1 MSDERSCQACGALV
15 KPAMLKCVE
24 CGTRLNLRPASRRA
38 DSDQPVTSQEPEA
51 NQSLAGTAL
60 LKCANRTARAVA
72 ESNVVEN
79 SRPGASGTA
88 QPVATADA
96 KSVRSEAS
104 RVCECPCGARFRFP
118 PHMAGM
124 RRRCRKC
131 REPLLLPND
140 DQQTR
145 IATAVVA
152 VDADEV
158 LRKAVATAVARIDS
172 AGAVLNGGWR
182 KRLSNKLTKKYSS
195 ELVNRDATSQS
206 ALEMLCDTE
215 VDVVRG
221 AITSLKKLADA
232 RSIRPLMFLGLN
244 EPLLRSEAMAAVV
257 SLGSA
262 GIPEL
267 LEIIEER
274 NPLTIGDSVIAL
286 GRIGDQ
292 QAVPSL
298 LMTLNHAGV
307 GLRPRIL
314 EALGRLGD
322 RCALERIIGL
332 LDDPDESVRLHAIQ
346 AVQRMPD
353 RRAEKPILR
362 IIEQSQNPELKRQ
375 AVLALA
381 STGSPKAVPILSS
394 LLREADTALKTAI
407 VESLGQIDTIE
418 ASESLVGLL
427 HDDDLSIVLKALA
440 GMRKSPALSAMP
452 RLVELTEHPNVD
464 VRRHSLEVLAEIKG
478 DVSTGILEE
487 RLLNDCSVEVRAAAA
502 RGLGR
507 TGDAK
512 VIPLLERSLGDESAV
527 RCAAALAL
535 GAFRDDSVVP
545 ALLASLKDPVPEV
558 RYHALSGL
566 GKLKATNAVR
576 PIQGM
581 LEDPDET
588 VRLEALQTLES
599 LGVKSSGHSFARR
612 CASTASRLMPD
623 GVAGA
628 LPQGTVL
635 AVLAGSFAVG
645 IIVWLAAASSTAST
659 GRILAVA
666 SARPV
671 TKALWLPDTSDVIL
685 LRESGPADIWDAA
698 AGRFKGKVEVPEL
711 ESFGH
716 PATLMARDGKTLRP
730 WALDGVSRTTG
741 TIKLPPAEQ
750 FNLSANGAFAVYV
763 DQVGKVA
770 LWGTVE
776 GAPTGTLDLMPSPV
790 PVLSGDG
797 SLVAGAD
804 DGGNIVV
811 LDRASGK
818 PVGKTGEAGSIVLR
832 EKGVFE
838 RLMFCEEGNLL
849 AVLRS
854 DRIVLIAVSEDRLE
868 SREIDTGV
876 HARCIHFPSTSAIY
890 AAAGTFVRRVDLTNG
905 ETQQWEVTSDR
916 VELNSLSL
924 SADETV
930 AVASAEN
937 RKIAWVLN
945 LTDGRVRE
953 LSPAGWPAE

>member
-1 MSDERSCQACGALV
+1 MSDERSCQACGVLV

-38 DSDQPVTSQEPEA
+38 DADQPVSPHELAA

-60 LKCANRTARAVA
+60 LKCANGTASAVS
-72 ESNVVEN
+72 ESNVVDN
-79 SRPGASGTA
+79 SRAGPSSTA

-96 KSVRSEAS
+96 KSVRSGAS
-104 RVCECPCGARFRFP
+104 RICECPCGARFRFP

-131 REPLLLPND
+131 REPLILPND
-140 DQQTR
+140 DQQTH
-145 IATAVVA
+145 IATAMVA
-152 VDADEV
+152 VNADEV
-158 LRKAVATAVARIDS
+158 LRKAVTTAVARIDS
-172 AGAVLNGGWR
+172 AGAVLNGGRW
-182 KRLSNKLTKKYSS
+182 KRLSSKLTRKYSS
-195 ELVNRDATSQS
+195 ELVASNSTRQS
-206 ALEMLCDTE
+206 ALEMLCDTDG
-215 VDVVRG
+215 DVVRG
-221 AITSLKKLADA
+221 AVASLKKQADV

-244 EPLLRSEAMAAVV
+244 EPLLRSEAIDTVV
-257 SLGSA
+257 SMGSA
-262 GIPEL
+262 GISEL

-274 NPLTIGDSVIAL
+274 NPLTIGDSVVAL

-298 LMTLNHAGV
+298 LMTLNHASV

-322 RCALERIIGL
+322 RRALERIIGL

-353 RRAEKPILR
+353 RRAEKPLLR
-362 IIEQSQNPELKRQ
+362 TLEQSQNPELKRQ

-394 LLREADTALKTAI
+394 LLFEAGSALKKAV
-407 VESLGQIDTIE
+407 VEALGQINTIE

-452 RLVELTEHPNVD
+452 RLVELTEHPNAD
-464 VRRHSLEVLAEIKG
+464 VRCQSLKVLAEIK
-478 DVSTGILEE
+478 DEGIIGLLEE
-487 RLLNDCSVEVRAAAA
+487 RLLHDCSIEVRAAAA
-502 RGLGR
+502 HGLGR
-507 TGDAK
+507 TGEAK
-512 VIPLLERSLGDESAV
+512 VIPLLERSLGDEPSV
-527 RCAAALAL
+527 RSAAALAL
-535 GAFRDDSVVP
+535 GAFGDDSVVP
-545 ALLASLKDPVPEV
+545 TLLASLKDPVPEV

-566 GKLKATNAVR
+566 GKLKATIAVR
-576 PIQGM
+576 PIHGM
-581 LEDPDET
+581 LKDPDEM
-588 VRLEALQTLES
+588 VRLGAVRTLER
-599 LGVKSSGHSFARR
+599 LGVRKSGHSLAQSFA
-612 CASTASRLMPD
+612 SKASRLMPD

-628 LPQGTVL
+628 LPTGATL

-671 TKALWLPDTSDVIL
+671 MKALWLPGSSDVIL

-698 AGRFKGKVEVPEL
+698 AGRFKGKVEMPEL

-730 WALDGVSRTTG
+730 WAFDGASRTTG

-750 FNLSANGAFAVYV
+750 FNFSANGAFAVYV
-763 DQVGKVA
+763 DHMGMVA
-770 LWGTVE
+770 FWDTVE
-776 GAPTGTLDLMPSPV
+776 GVPTGTLDLMPSPA

-804 DGGNIVV
+804 KEGNIVV

-818 PVGKTGEAGSIVLR
+818 PLENAGDAGSVVLR
-832 EKGVFE
+832 DKGVFE
-838 RLMFCEEGNLL
+838 RLLFCEEGNLL

-854 DRIVLIAVSEDRLE
+854 DRIVLIAVSGNGLE
-868 SREIDTGV
+868 SREVATGV
-876 HARCIHFPSTSAIY
+876 HARCIQFPDTSAIY
-890 AAAGTFVRRVDLTNG
+890 AAAGTFIRRVNLTNG
-905 ETQQWEVTSDR
+905 ESQQWEVTSDR
-916 VELNSLSL
+916 VELKGLSL
-924 SADETV
+924 SADETI
-930 AVASAEN
+930 ALTYAEGRKSA
-937 RKIAWVLN
+937 WLLN
-945 LTDGRVRE
+945 LVDGTTRE